1 MDEESKRLLK
11 ESNELLKKVLAL
23 LTNEDCRA
31 EEDFRQL
38 CINLTANILY
48 DVLKNNREL
57 LSNILK
63 NFKV

>member
-1 MDEESKRLLK
+1 MDEESKSLLR
-11 ESNELLKKVLAL
+11 ENNELLKKVLAL
-23 LTNEDCRA
+23 LTNEDSRA

-63 NFKV
+63 NFKI